1 MILNIF
7 VFQMFFP
14 APALA
19 IGEPLSSSITRFDEN
34 SEYTSNLF
42 LKKTFSQGLWK
53 IYVDGKNVGEG
64 WNFREKD
71 KRTYRD
77 YVTIDPSTLNDWV
90 EVMNGNINVVRE
102 GVKKGTIIG
111 TKGIFNRYRI
121 GHVLVYCGAEVR
133 SYSSKIGGRLEIT
146 TAKNPD
152 AIISVPKRTLS
163 LGEKMNIAISGT
175 NYITNK
181 DAPSFFKDLDYSFY
195 VDEKLVD
202 SGIKSKKFSKSVSYT
217 FNKKGTI
224 ELKLIVR
231 DGRGKETETIEYITV
246 GNGRPSSPDIPTN
259 PEPEPLPE
267 PEIPKNKPVAKI
279 GAAPTVTVNETLKVE
294 NLSYDRDGEIVDVN
308 WSISPINHNYNE
320 SLGDYGGEII
330 FFEEGFY
337 GINLIVTDNDGLKDS
352 DVFIVEVLSEPNSS
366 PIPVIYGPKTSKQG
380 EEIQIKDLSF
390 DPDGKVIDKRYE
402 LVYKDTDEEVS
413 YDDVTWEFEHVS
425 DARGILESTGTFK
438 FHQKEIDDITY
449 MLKVTVIDDEGEE
462 GYAEHEI
469 RVTNDPPVAR
479 IQIPSEVIQGL
490 EFSVNSSSYDSDGEI
505 DRLEW
510 EIVEPEGINNAIEGE
525 LTGEENKITLKTEG
539 EYIIRLK
546 VWDNFGLADV
556 DEEVI
561 TVKPAIPEM
570 DLWVSGTPKV
580 NRKVN
585 LELINVIETGGY
597 KIDWD
602 KTQWEITPVL
612 SSGTSMSDIKVDT
625 DSPIDNRAVLFKK
638 AGKYNVRVRITNGL
652 HWSDWAEQEIEIFPD
667 EEPVADFYLQLSYI
681 RDPENS
687 NKATISPICTSYT
700 TDGDIINQR
709 IWSIR
714 FDSDNDGDFS
724 DEDRIVFSNNND
736 PNPSIEVDHV
746 GKYLIELEV
755 VEEFN
760 QETIDKFVSSSDRKR
775 DNTDDK
781 DIAEKVTEVINVA
794 PYTNFEV
801 KEKKKVD
808 LIFTVGD
815 TEPSKID
822 DLAGK
827 VETHIKSKLLANN
840 IDAED
845 IYIETLINFEEII
858 LAGTF
863 KINIYW
869 ANNGSDM
876 DSHMYFYSN
885 GREVGHLY
893 YGNKNLFG
901 CSLDYDDTRGGTGE
915 WLTINF
921 EEIPTHIDEIIFQ
934 VHPYR
939 GSAETSIKLYKEFN
953 GESELIINETRQVNS
968 TEYFGKLIK
977 NGDFWDFISWD
988 NRVFP
993 GKVSERKIKS
1003 LDEVLKEP
1011 NWRDGA
1017 IRFIANI
1024 SDVKLPEL
1032 DDPDKRAFILSNLL
1046 NNKIYFC
1053 SLGTSTN
1060 KSQFES
1066 LISQNSGRGIHFNNT
1081 NIDNT
1086 LKQLADYIL
1095 SVIGQ
1100 ESKTNV
1106 RYILV
1111 NEKVEYETFYKD
1123 HEDDPEYRERWMYQ
1137 HTPNYFEN
1145 HMGTASFNNT
1155 WLYGGPVTI
1164 FDKVGMYNVY
1174 FQKEDNPSSNPLFAN
1189 YRQWSNMPTDGLTLF
1204 VHRKPI
1210 ADFQA
1215 SVEPINSNS
1224 YRVIIDD
1231 RSYDLDHETSHNKGI
1246 SEKRWSYKEANDEQ
1260 WTSGMIPQTIQAG
1273 KTYLIQLEVRD
1284 VDGPDGKGEWSDPV
1298 VRMITTKNVNLPPV
1312 ALFSLEHNTVSNN
1325 SNIIIYDQSYDP
1337 NGHPIG
1343 EYKWKLEK
1351 VSDNGGILYE
1361 GSNLPLNFPKT
1372 YGIGRYKITLQVK
1385 DNPPA
1390 GYEPLWSDPYSQFV
1404 EVIPENQKPI
1414 AEFEII
1420 LKPDGRSNIVISSS
1434 GNIPKDT
1441 PHTKI
1446 EYQDKSYDPDGDPI
1460 VLREWRMRKS
1470 TDSDW
1475 TAIPEPPKD
1484 FSSFSTGTYYIELRV
1499 LDQPI
1504 LPQLEAKWSDWY
1516 RVTVQITEGNRK
1528 PVARLSVT
1536 PNPAATF
1543 ENLTFRDNGSYDPDG
1558 QPIKQWHWQ
1567 IWLDGELKGEYML
1580 STNNQSVIDST
1591 IPRNFASM
1599 GWGNYGAGEYTVRL
1613 RVLDTSPDGLS
1624 PELWSDWASQNVTI
1638 QLPLEIISAEVKPSQ
1653 FPAGYKI
1660 EFEVVTD
1667 GYADQVEIEMPL
1679 GIHWKGDV
1687 ISLTPENSVDSKAN
1701 TWRGTYITNEKT
1713 PNGVYVANAK
1723 AKRTIIL
1730 PPEEKNKSIN
1740 MIVAGN
1746 IYQQFKVR
1754 IRDNR

>member
-1 MILNIF
+1 M
-7 VFQMFFP
+7 
-14 APALA
+14 
-19 IGEPLSSSITRFDEN
+19 RF
-34 SEYTSNLF
+34 EYTDTDNPHEKGTYGF
-42 LKKTFSQGLWK
+42 
-53 IYVDGKNVGEG
+53 YVWDQYGAY
-64 WNFREKD
+64 F
-71 KRTYRD
+71 
-77 YVTIDPSTLNDWV
+77 
-90 EVMNGNINVVRE
+90 GNI
-102 GVKKGTIIG
+102 
-111 TKGIFNRYRI
+111 
-121 GHVLVYCGAEVR
+121 
-133 SYSSKIGGRLEIT
+133 KIQSQSR
-146 TAKNPD
+146 
-152 AIISVPKRTLS
+152 
-163 LGEKMNIAISGT
+163 
-175 NYITNK
+175 
-181 DAPSFFKDLDYSFY
+181 
-195 VDEKLVD
+195 
-202 SGIKSKKFSKSVSYT
+202 
-217 FNKKGTI
+217 
-224 ELKLIVR
+224 
-231 DGRGKETETIEYITV
+231 
-246 GNGRPSSPDIPTN
+246 
-259 PEPEPLPE
+259 
-267 PEIPKNKPVAKI
+267 
-279 GAAPTVTVNETLKVE
+279 
-294 NLSYDRDGEIVDVN
+294 
-308 WSISPINHNYNE
+308 
-320 SLGDYGGEII
+320 
-330 FFEEGFY
+330 
-337 GINLIVTDNDGLKDS
+337 
-352 DVFIVEVLSEPNSS
+352 
-366 PIPVIYGPKTSKQG
+366 
-380 EEIQIKDLSF
+380 
-390 DPDGKVIDKRYE
+390 
-402 LVYKDTDEEVS
+402 
-413 YDDVTWEFEHVS
+413 
-425 DARGILESTGTFK
+425 
-438 FHQKEIDDITY
+438 
-449 MLKVTVIDDEGEE
+449 
-462 GYAEHEI
+462 
-469 RVTNDPPVAR
+469 
-479 IQIPSEVIQGL
+479 
-490 EFSVNSSSYDSDGEI
+490 
-505 DRLEW
+505 
-510 EIVEPEGINNAIEGE
+510 
-525 LTGEENKITLKTEG
+525 
-539 EYIIRLK
+539 
-546 VWDNFGLADV
+546 
-556 DEEVI
+556 
-561 TVKPAIPEM
+561 
-570 DLWVSGTPKV
+570 
-580 NRKVN
+580 
-585 LELINVIETGGY
+585 
-597 KIDWD
+597 
-602 KTQWEITPVL
+602 
-612 SSGTSMSDIKVDT
+612 
-625 DSPIDNRAVLFKK
+625 
-638 AGKYNVRVRITNGL
+638 
-652 HWSDWAEQEIEIFPD
+652 
-667 EEPVADFYLQLSYI
+667 
-681 RDPENS
+681 
-687 NKATISPICTSYT
+687 
-700 TDGDIINQR
+700 
-709 IWSIR
+709 
-714 FDSDNDGDFS
+714 
-724 DEDRIVFSNNND
+724 
-736 PNPSIEVDHV
+736 
-746 GKYLIELEV
+746 
-755 VEEFN
+755 
-760 QETIDKFVSSSDRKR
+760 
-775 DNTDDK
+775 
-781 DIAEKVTEVINVA
+781 
-794 PYTNFEV
+794 
-801 KEKKKVD
+801 
-808 LIFTVGD
+808 
-815 TEPSKID
+815 
-822 DLAGK
+822 
-827 VETHIKSKLLANN
+827 
-840 IDAED
+840 
-845 IYIETLINFEEII
+845 
-858 LAGTF
+858 
-863 KINIYW
+863 
-869 ANNGSDM
+869 
-876 DSHMYFYSN
+876 
-885 GREVGHLY
+885 
-893 YGNKNLFG
+893 
-901 CSLDYDDTRGGTGE
+901 
-915 WLTINF
+915 
-921 EEIPTHIDEIIFQ
+921 
-934 VHPYR
+934 
-939 GSAETSIKLYKEFN
+939 
-953 GESELIINETRQVNS
+953 
-968 TEYFGKLIK
+968 
-977 NGDFWDFISWD
+977 
-988 NRVFP
+988 
-993 GKVSERKIKS
+993 KS
-1003 LDEVLKEP
+1003 LDEVLREP
-1011 NWRDGA
+1011 NWRDGSL
-1017 IRFIANI
+1017 RFIANI

-1137 HTPNYFEN
+1137 HTPNYFYN

-1231 RSYDLDHETSHNKGI
+1231 RSYDLDHETSHSKGI

-1351 VSDNGGILYE
+1351 ISDNSGVIYE
-1361 GSNLPLNFPKT
+1361 GPNLPLNFPKT
-1372 YGIGRYKITLQVK
+1372 HGVGKYKITLQVR

-1460 VLREWRMRKS
+1460 VLREWRIRKS